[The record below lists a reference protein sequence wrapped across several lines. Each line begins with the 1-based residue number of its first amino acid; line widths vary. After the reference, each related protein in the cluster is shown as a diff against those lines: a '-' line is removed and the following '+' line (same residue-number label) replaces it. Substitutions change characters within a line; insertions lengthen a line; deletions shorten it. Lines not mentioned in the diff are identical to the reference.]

1 MFQLELFF
9 YERSKSNTN
18 EKSYKERWN
27 QNKNKDLKLI
37 YMKNIVIL
45 GHGVGVKFVVESL
58 IKSNSNFRVVALVT
72 HPKKEHEHDLN
83 LMNKRKELFGEFAY
97 NVFNVE
103 SDYNVKVL
111 ESKNVNHLETINWIK
126 TFSPTY
132 IVSISCR
139 DILKSKFLNEFK
151 NMVLNIH
158 TTPLPQYRG
167 AANDSWMILNNEL
180 GKKKYGCLHFIDEG
194 IDTGPIIQKSFYN
207 LPKDWISNRHF

>member
-72 HPKKEHEHDLN
+72 HPKKEHEH
-83 LMNKRKELFGEFAY
+83 
-97 NVFNVE
+97 
-103 SDYNVKVL
+103 
-111 ESKNVNHLETINWIK
+111 I
-126 TFSPTY
+126 
-132 IVSISCR
+132 
-139 DILKSKFLNEFK
+139 
-151 NMVLNIH
+151 
-158 TTPLPQYRG
+158 
-167 AANDSWMILNNEL
+167 
-180 GKKKYGCLHFIDEG
+180 
-194 IDTGPIIQKSFYN
+194 
-207 LPKDWISNRHF
+207 

>member
-1 MFQLELFF
+1 
-9 YERSKSNTN
+9 
-18 EKSYKERWN
+18 
-27 QNKNKDLKLI
+27 
-37 YMKNIVIL
+37 
-45 GHGVGVKFVVESL
+45 
-58 IKSNSNFRVVALVT
+58 
-72 HPKKEHEHDLN
+72 
-83 LMNKRKELFGEFAY
+83 MNKRKELFGEFAY

-103 SDYNVKVL
+103 SDYNIKGL

-180 GKKKYGCLHFIDEG
+180 GKKNMDVFILLMREL
-194 IDTGPIIQKSFYN
+194 IQ
-207 LPKDWISNRHF
+207 DQ